1 MIKHRAIWH
10 LEIIWL
16 GATLI
21 LATATACQSI
31 DISESPTSALA
42 ELMPEPVT
50 AEIPT
55 DSAAPVQSIATAS
68 NTPKVAQPTITSPVS
83 TPTTIPPTL
92 TSTPTPGPTLY
103 AIQAGDTLVGIADQ
117 FSVSLDALAF
127 ANGYA
132 NFDEVFLVVGEEL
145 QIPLCQAH
153 RIEPGNTLAGIAQ
166 LCDLTLDELV
176 MTNINALAPFG
187 SLEAVPVGFVL
198 VIPPSNST
206 PGDPDCTLQ
215 PEREQV
221 IEYIP
226 QPGEGIFCLSQKFGV
241 STTTIMQGN
250 IERLSGGSVYGE
262 QALLLPP
269 ISGALYQVTS
279 DDTAAGITVNDL
291 AQWYEVAAESITDWN
306 GNRIGDPLL
315 EGQQLFIAGADL
327 IFGPFQLLPKVD
339 EAPGS
344 EDVIQGEDG

>member
-1 MIKHRAIWH
+1 
-10 LEIIWL
+10 
-16 GATLI
+16 LI
-21 LATATACQSI
+21 TATACQSI
-31 DISESPTSALA
+31 NINESPTSAVA
-42 ELMPEPVT
+42 ELTREPVT

-55 DSAAPVQSIATAS
+55 DTVAPIQPIATAS
-68 NTPKVAQPTITSPVS
+68 NPPEEVQPTITSPVS
-83 TPTTIPPTL
+83 TPTTI
-92 TSTPTPGPTLY
+92 SATPTPTPPPEPTLY
-103 AIQAGDTLVGIADQ
+103 TIQAGDSLVGIADQ
-117 FSVSLDALAF
+117 FNVSLDALAF

-132 NFDEVFLVVGEEL
+132 NLDEVFLVAGEEL

-176 MTNINALAPFG
+176 MTNINDLAPFG

-198 VIPPSNST
+198 VIPPSSST
-206 PGDPDCTLQ
+206 PGDLDCTLQ

-250 IERLSGGSVYGE
+250 VERLSGDNVYGE

-279 DDTAAGITVNDL
+279 EDTASGISLNDL
-291 AQWYEVAAESITDWN
+291 AQWYEVAAESVTDWN
-306 GNRIGDPLL
+306 GNRISDPLL

-327 IFGPFQLLPKVD
+327 IFGPFQLIPEAD
-339 EAPGS
+339 EEPGS
-344 EDVIQGEDG
+344 EDETQGEDG